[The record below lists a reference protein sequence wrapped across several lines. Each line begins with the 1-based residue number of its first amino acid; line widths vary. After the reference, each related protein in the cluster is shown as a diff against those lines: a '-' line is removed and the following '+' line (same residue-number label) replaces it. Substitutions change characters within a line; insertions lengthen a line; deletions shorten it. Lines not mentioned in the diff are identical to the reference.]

1 MSIFYK
7 NKDGEIRKI
16 ATNLTQRVNARW
28 FLCTRVMEDGQEY
41 YDVPED
47 QTLNYFTSIS
57 PFTIYAF
64 GFNEPNTTRTPKLRY
79 KDITYNIADVT
90 NIQSTDLGIGQLQGV
105 FQMFTQESETD
116 RTIYFVGDM
125 HQDYQKPNEDISRV
139 LEIGLDGIIE
149 SGKVNF
155 TVKDSEAFDPFKT
168 NLREFLMSAYLP
180 IVLADIE
187 DLDTTMEVVI
197 TFGDTVYYMYN
208 YLTGADVH
216 LTIGDLLSVASYD
229 QTKGF
234 YFHFKSVFFETSELV
249 GFAVIPPAITPKQL
263 EQLIEDND
271 SIITELN
278 SDGDRLSI
286 HLSADIVSKLARMLV
301 TPMSR
306 PISTELVAIDNTGT
320 QTMLELGDGLLI
332 EDGKLKATAQGGG
345 GGGADI
351 KVDDALSETS
361 ENPVQNK
368 VITSYLTHVGTSVG
382 QMQEDVERLK
392 QQVNF
397 VNKIYIN
404 MANATD
410 LNGLLSLPCVE
421 SLNFIVA
428 FPDGTSQEYTT
439 PTTLIQHQFT
449 NTSQAGWIF
458 IYGDWNGIA
467 YDSDSSARAYVI
479 EQVIYDNNITNIP
492 SMAFRYTSNLLS
504 IILPNS
510 ILEIGKEAF
519 YKSSLQD
526 IVLPNQLQEIGTQ
539 ALAYTQL
546 TKLILPKSLTSMGD
560 LIIQNTP
567 ITKLVFSDGM
577 NAYFPLRGNTTLKEL
592 IVPANAPYAGTTV
605 NYRNGYGVL
614 EKVTLL
620 GTAIPRTSSSS
631 FEDVSTFLVPYS
643 ALLNYKTGTNWTSHA
658 NKIYPIGGNYSET
671 ITIPSSTWDT
681 TTNTATVEAVGA
693 TSEARNVITW
703 FTSSGGSQVENT
715 YGLKCTAQGTM
726 QLTFSCETIPT
737 EDIEVSVSYMLT
749 NY

>member
-28 FLCTRVMEDGQEY
+28 FLCTRAMEDGQEY

-79 KDITYNIADVT
+79 KGITYDIADVT
-90 NIQSTDLGIGQLQGV
+90 SIQAKDLGIGQLQGV

-125 HQDYQKPNEDISRV
+125 HQDYQRPNEDVSRV

-249 GFAVIPPAITPKQL
+249 GFAVIPPAITAKQL

-320 QTMLELGDGLLI
+320 QTMLELGDGLII

-345 GGGADI
+345 GADI
-351 KVDDALSETS
+351 EVDDALSETS

-368 VITSYLTHVGTSVG
+368 VITSYLTHVGIGVG
-382 QMQEDVERLK
+382 QIQEDVERLK
-392 QQVNF
+392 QQVNI

-404 MANATD
+404 MANITGTK
-410 LNGLLSLPCVE
+410 LTLPIGE
-421 SLNFIVA
+421 SSNFVVDWG
-428 FPDGTSQEYTT
+428 DGTTTDYTEA
-439 PTTLIQHQFT
+439 TTEISHIYTDANF
-449 NTSQAGWIF
+449 AGWLY
-458 IYGDWNGIA
+458 IYGDWKGVRTRNSTSAQKTITQV
-467 YDSDSSARAYVI
+467 DIDDNSSLSNYMFYETTNLKHI
-479 EQVIYDNNITNIP
+479 NIP
-492 SMAFRYTSNLLS
+492 KNAST
-504 IILPNS
+504 
-510 ILEIGKEAF
+510 IGSYAF
-519 YKSSLQD
+519 YKCN
-526 IVLPNQLQEIGTQ
+526 IE
-539 ALAYTQL
+539 
-546 TKLILPKSLTSMGD
+546 
-560 LIIQNTP
+560 
-567 ITKLVFSDGM
+567 
-577 NAYFPLRGNTTLKEL
+577 
-592 IVPANAPYAGTTV
+592 TV
-605 NYRNGYGVL
+605 NIPTGVTSIGHSAFYWSTNFKNVVIPDSVTEIVQL
-614 EKVTLL
+614 AFYWTKVENVIIGSGITTIGSNAFNSSATCLTTINATTPPSIQSDSFNSRHTL
-620 GTAIPRTSSSS
+620 
-631 FEDVSTFLVPYS
+631 LVPYS
-643 ALLNYKTGTNWTSHA
+643 SLQSYKTATNWSNFA
-658 NKIYPIGGNYSET
+658 DKIYPKGGNYSET
-671 ITIPSSTWDT
+671 ITISASSWDT
-681 TTNTATVEAVGA
+681 STNTVTVEAVGA
-693 TSEARNVITW
+693 TSEARNIISWNV
-703 FTSSGGSQVENT
+703 SSNGVLVENT
-715 YGLKCTAQGTM
+715 YGLKCTTQGTM
-726 QLTFSCETIPT
+726 QLTFSCEIIPT
-737 EDIEVSVSYMLT
+737 EDVEVSVRYMLT